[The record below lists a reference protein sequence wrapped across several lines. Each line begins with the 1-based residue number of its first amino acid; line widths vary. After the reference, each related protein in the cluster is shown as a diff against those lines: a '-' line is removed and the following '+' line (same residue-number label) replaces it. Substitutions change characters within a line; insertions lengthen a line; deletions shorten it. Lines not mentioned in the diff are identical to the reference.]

1 MAKLTDSLASL
12 GAGGFPARSGLV
24 HVASVVADDPDPAA
38 ALAAAL
44 GPDPLALVI
53 LFASPMADIRA
64 LAASSAFGTVP
75 VIGCTTA
82 GELSAEG
89 YTEGEVVA
97 VGLPAAHFAA
107 DPILIR
113 DLTLLDPQELI
124 GTLIRSR
131 QDLMRRNPGW
141 DREFAFL
148 MVDGLSI
155 REDELASALA
165 SGLGPVPLFGG
176 SAGDGTRFKETF
188 VIHGGKVMRNAAV
201 LAMIRTDCR
210 VKVFNL
216 DHLVPTETRMVV
228 TEADPARRIVRRIN
242 AEPAAQEYAR
252 LLGKDPQQLTTFTFA
267 AHPVVVRIGGKHHV
281 RAIQQVCENGDLVF
295 FSAIDEGLVLTLA
308 EPSDMVRH
316 LERELG
322 NLALDGA
329 PEAVIACDCILRRM
343 EAMEKQKTGA
353 ISSLLAKHRVVGFST
368 YGEQLN
374 SMHVNQ
380 TMTGVAI
387 YPPDPSS
394 GRSGDRHEVRRLT
407 LSLSDGGGE

>member
-1 MAKLTDSLASL
+1 MEELRKRGGQFA
-12 GAGGFPARSGLV
+12 AGGFPAGSGLV
-24 HVASVVADDPDPAA
+24 AVASVSADHPDPAGM
-38 ALAAAL
+38 LAARL
-44 GPDPLALVI
+44 GRDPLALVI
-53 LFASPMADIRA
+53 LFASPHADIRS
-64 LAASSAFGTVP
+64 LAASSAFGMAP

-82 GELSAEG
+82 GELSSAG

-97 VGLPAAHFAA
+97 IGLPAAHFAA

-113 DLTLLDPQELI
+113 DLTLLDPQDLI

-131 QDLMRRNPGW
+131 QDLVRQRPDW

-188 VIHGGKVMRNAAV
+188 VMYGGEVVQNAAV

-216 DHLVPTETRMVV
+216 DHLVPTQTRMVV
-228 TEADPARRIVRRIN
+228 TDADPARRIVRRIN

-252 LLGKDPQQLTTFTFA
+252 LLGKDPAQLTTFTFA

-281 RAIQQVCENGDLVF
+281 RAIQQVCDNGDLVF

-308 EPSDMVRH
+308 EPSDMVGH

-322 NLALDGA
+322 ALSADGP

-343 EAMEKQKTGA
+343 EAMEKQKTGE
-353 ISSLLAKHRVVGFST
+353 ISALLQKHRVVGFST

-374 SMHVNQ
+374 AMHVNQ

-387 YPPDPSS
+387 YPPDGARAPRD
-394 GRSGDRHEVRRLT
+394 GRQTGLVPDGT
-407 LSLSDGGGE
+407 GGGGA